1 MSPEYL
7 GRGDPRRTLDLL
19 WGDGPRSTRGP
30 KPGLT
35 VEDIV
40 RAAIE
45 LAGAHGIAGLSMR
58 RVADRLG
65 VGTMS
70 LYTYVPSKAELLD
83 LMLDT
88 VYGEQVAAIRAA
100 TTAGAADD
108 PHAPLT
114 VDWRAGLAA
123 RARADWGLYHRH
135 PWIFQIAHGRG
146 VLGPN
151 ELRAFDATLRVLDEL
166 GLSGREMVA
175 AVDLVTMYVGGAAR
189 LAVEAGA
196 APAATGMTDTEW
208 WRARERILAEK
219 IGDGT
224 AFPTVVRVSA
234 DGGFDVAPDA
244 EDYNRAFAVDDF
256 EFGLERVLDGIGEFI
271 TGRRQSA

>member
-1 MSPEYL
+1 MAPEYL

-19 WGDGPRSTRGP
+19 WGDGPRPTRGP

-40 RAAIE
+40 RAAID
-45 LAGAHGIAGLSMR
+45 LAGEQGIAGLSMR
-58 RVADRLG
+58 RVAERLG

-100 TTAGAADD
+100 TTAASVDD

-114 VDWRAGLAA
+114 VEWRAGLAA
-123 RARADWGLYHRH
+123 RARADWDLYHRH

-151 ELRAFDATLRVLDEL
+151 ELRALDATLRVLDGL

-175 AVDLVTMYVGGAAR
+175 AVDLVAMYVGGAAR

-196 APAATGMTDTEW
+196 APAATGTTDTEW
-208 WRARERILAEK
+208 WLARERILAEK
-219 IGDGT
+219 IGDG
-224 AFPTVVRVSA
+224 ADFPTVIRVST

-271 TGRRQSA
+271 AGRRQSP